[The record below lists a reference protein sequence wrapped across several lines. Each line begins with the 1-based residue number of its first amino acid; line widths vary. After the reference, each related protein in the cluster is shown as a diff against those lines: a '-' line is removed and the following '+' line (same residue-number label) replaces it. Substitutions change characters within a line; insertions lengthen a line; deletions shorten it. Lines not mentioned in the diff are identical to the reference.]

1 MSATLGGQLVTSSNL
16 IFPWTGVWSGSL
28 ECASDVLLGGVQT
41 LEVGGLSITC
51 SICHVASG
59 VNNYTSRYTIV
70 GGYGGWGT
78 TVSAKGYHSDL
89 GVKMREVLEDIGT
102 ACGERVVAATDARLD
117 VDYLRREQTGSRCLT
132 GLLGADWHVAANG
145 LTICSPRSSTEIS
158 VSYELL
164 RFDPIYR
171 LSDLYVEDL
180 SKLGVGAILRKT
192 PTPQIIRSMRVETTS
207 GAVHVRAESVPL

>member
-1 MSATLGGQLVTSSNL
+1 MSATFGGQLVTSSNL
-16 IFPWTGVWSGSL
+16 IFPWTGVWSGTL
-28 ECASDVLLGGVQT
+28 ECASDVLLGGVQA
-41 LEVGGLSITC
+41 LEVSGLSLTC
-51 SICHVASG
+51 AICPGSSG
-59 VNNYTSRYTIV
+59 VDNYTARYTIV

-78 TVSAKGYHSDL
+78 SVGAKGYHSDL
-89 GVKMREVLEDIGT
+89 GVKLSEILEDLGT
-102 ACGERVVAATDARLD
+102 ACGERVVSATDARLD
-117 VDYLRREQTGSRCLT
+117 VDYLRREQTGARCLT
-132 GLLGADWHVAANG
+132 GLLGAEWHVAANG

-180 SKLGVGAILRKT
+180 SKVAVGSILRKT
-192 PTPQIIRSMRVETTS
+192 PTPQIVRSLRVETTS